1 MSDDPEAELV
11 AVFDKYDL
19 PEPRH
24 GEHPMKCPVHEDSI
38 ASASVNREKGM
49 WYCHACG
56 AGGGAVS
63 LVVALESVDFPE
75 ARRIVNG
82 LVGGS
87 TPRTGAMQGVRRK
100 RSTGRWVPPSL
111 RRAM

>member
-1 MSDDPEAELV
+1 MSNDPEAELV

-24 GEHPMKCPVHEDSI
+24 GEHPMKCPVHEDRV
-38 ASASVNREKGM
+38 ASASVNREKGL

-63 LVVALESVDFPE
+63 LVAALESVDFRE
-75 ARRIVNG
+75 ARHIVNG

-87 TPRTGAMQGVRRK
+87 PRTGATQGARRVRK
-100 RSTGRWVPPSL
+100 SGRWVPPAL